1 MRHIADDFKQ
11 SSFKPVACEFKI
23 GFSDGVMLEFPYDNG
38 KIKINGSIDRVDE
51 WNGYIRIVDYKTGT
65 KSFKLPDILYGLNMQ
80 MLIYLY
86 AIIRGQGLDDE
97 KAAAILYMPAKRDV
111 KDEGLAMNGLIKG
124 NNEIN
129 IAMEKENKGQFV
141 PSLTFKKD
149 GTISKLS
156 SSYIEENGFSEI
168 FYYIEKLM
176 RKTGNLISNGDIK
189 ISPIDGREAAA
200 CKYCDFK
207 AICNINETEII
218 KVPDLS
224 NDEVFEKIKEAE
236 I

>member
-1 MRHIADDFKQ
+1 
-11 SSFKPVACEFKI
+11 
-23 GFSDGVMLEFPYDNG
+23 
-38 KIKINGSIDRVDE
+38 
-51 WNGYIRIVDYKTGT
+51 
-65 KSFKLPDILYGLNMQ
+65 
-80 MLIYLY
+80 
-86 AIIRGQGLDDE
+86 
-97 KAAAILYMPAKRDV
+97 
-111 KDEGLAMNGLIKG
+111 
-124 NNEIN
+124 
-129 IAMEKENKGQFV
+129 
-141 PSLTFKKD
+141 
-149 GTISKLS
+149 
-156 SSYIEENGFSEI
+156 
-168 FYYIEKLM
+168 M